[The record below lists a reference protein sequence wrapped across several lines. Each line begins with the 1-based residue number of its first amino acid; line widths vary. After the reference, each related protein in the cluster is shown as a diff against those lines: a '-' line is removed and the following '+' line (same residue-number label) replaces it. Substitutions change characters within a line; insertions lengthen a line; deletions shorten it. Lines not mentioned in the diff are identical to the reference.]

1 MEQLIEIMINII
13 KKSSLP
19 FIVSTMLLTIIGSFI
34 GKDMSTISTLCTPQG
49 IPFASLF
56 QLMGLSII
64 IGIINTIFDLSN
76 TLKKI
81 RLIYQII
88 IRVFLIITII
98 VIFVSLFDWF
108 PFYDIHAWIGF
119 FISFSLCFGISMLL
133 SLYFTHKKDQ
143 EYEQLLEKYKE
154 RRQ

>member
-13 KKSSLP
+13 KKSALP

-34 GKDMSTISTLCTPQG
+34 GKDMSTISTLCTSQG
-49 IPFASLF
+49 IPFTSLF
-56 QLMGLSII
+56 QLMGLSIV
-64 IGIINTIFDLSN
+64 IGIVNTIFDLSN

-88 IRVFLIITII
+88 IRIFFIIIII
-98 VIFVSLFDWF
+98 VIFVSIFDWF
-108 PFYDIHAWIGF
+108 PFYDIHAWAGF
-119 FISFSLCFGISMLL
+119 FISFGLCFGISMLL

>member
-81 RLIYQII
+81 RLIYQID
-88 IRVFLIITII
+88 RKSV
-98 VIFVSLFDWF
+98 V
-108 PFYDIHAWIGF
+108 
-119 FISFSLCFGISMLL
+119 
-133 SLYFTHKKDQ
+133 
-143 EYEQLLEKYKE
+143 
-154 RRQ
+154 

>member
-13 KKSSLP
+13 KKSALP

-88 IRVFLIITII
+88 IRVFLIIIII

-108 PFYDIHAWIGF
+108 PFYDIHAWAGF
-119 FISFSLCFGISMLL
+119 FISFGLCFGISMLL